1 MAQAFCRGLIEHVAA
16 RPGARIER
24 WGHKMPDKFARAS
37 ICLRTAKLSL
47 EEAGRLIAA
56 SGAVETKNGI
66 YKALSCVEA
75 LIETLDRQSAA
86 RPV

>member
-1 MAQAFCRGLIEHVAA
+1 
-16 RPGARIER
+16 
-24 WGHKMPDKFARAS
+24 
-37 ICLRTAKLSL
+37 LRTAKLSL

-56 SGAVETKNGI
+56 SGDVETKNGI